1 MRLLEEGFIWMYG
14 ANREEVAP
22 SSLKFEEEGNVME
35 TEVQVEH
42 DEHESMSTSAEMND
56 DILPCKDNII
66 YEVLKY
72 FPIYVWMQPTNA

>member
-1 MRLLEEGFIWMYG
+1 
-14 ANREEVAP
+14 
-22 SSLKFEEEGNVME
+22 ME

-72 FPIYVWMQPTNA
+72 FPIYV